1 MSMPSIYATL
11 TFQSGI
17 SKSKIIKT
25 FQHKIIP
32 QTAETMKKVAIIG
45 TVGVPAN
52 YGGFET
58 LAEQLVRH
66 NASENLQYAVY
77 CSKKSYAEE
86 RWVYHG
92 AKTEYVG
99 FEANGMQ
106 SIPYDI
112 VSLIKASRKSD
123 VVLVL
128 GVSGCAFLPIF
139 RLFSKKRLVINID
152 GLEHRRDK
160 WNKWARRFLKFSERM
175 AVKYGD
181 IIVTDNKGITDYVK
195 EEYGKPSELIA
206 YGGDQVLK
214 HIPVM
219 EAEHILANY
228 DLKPGQYSLGICR
241 IEPENNVHLILEAF
255 SKSPDKNL
263 VFIGN
268 WTKSPYG
275 KDLMEKYSKFAN
287 IKILPAIYDLRVL
300 NVLRNNCE
308 FYLHGHS
315 AGGTNPS
322 LVEAMFFGKPILAFD
337 CVYNRES
344 TENEADY
351 FSSPDDLVSILKE
364 DPSKHE
370 ANAVAMSEIADR
382 RYRWETI
389 ARQYEALY

>member
-1 MSMPSIYATL
+1 M
-11 TFQSGI
+11 
-17 SKSKIIKT
+17 
-25 FQHKIIP
+25 
-32 QTAETMKKVAIIG
+32 KVAVIG

-58 LAEQLVRH
+58 LVEQLVRH
-66 NASENLQYAVY
+66 NKSDDLQYAVY
-77 CSKKSYAEE
+77 CSKKSYNEK

-99 FEANGMQ
+99 LNANGIQ

-112 VSLIKASRKSD
+112 FSLIKASRKSD
-123 VVLVL
+123 VILIL
-128 GVSGCAFLPIF
+128 GVSGCAFLPLF

-160 WNKWARRFLKFSERM
+160 WNKWVRMFLKFSEKQ

-181 IIVTDNKGITDYVK
+181 VIVTDNKGITDYVMN
-195 EEYGKPSELIA
+195 EYGKHSELIA
-206 YGGDQVLK
+206 YGGDQVIQDVSPEETTGILNDYGLK
-214 HIPVM
+214 
-219 EAEHILANY
+219 EN
-228 DLKPGQYSLGICR
+228 DYSLGICR
-241 IEPENNVHLILEAF
+241 IEPENNVHTILEAF
-255 SKSPDKNL
+255 CNTPDKNL
-263 VFIGN
+263 VFVGN
-268 WTKSPYG
+268 WDKSHYG
-275 KDLMEKYSKFAN
+275 VDLKEKYSKFSN
-287 IKILPAIYDLRVL
+287 IKILPAIYDLKVL

-344 TENEADY
+344 TENKADY
-351 FSSPDDLVSILKE
+351 FSSPIQLAAILK
-364 DPSKHE
+364 DDTRKHLSN
-370 ANAVAMSEIADR
+370 ANAMLEIAGR

-389 ARQYEALY
+389 ARQYESLF